1 MFGLLWYCGDLIS
14 MHVTYDIVRPGLTL
28 LTASLV
34 LCHIMNNGTM
44 LGVHG
49 ELCGLLGGA
58 TLLAV

>member
-1 MFGLLWYCGDLIS
+1 